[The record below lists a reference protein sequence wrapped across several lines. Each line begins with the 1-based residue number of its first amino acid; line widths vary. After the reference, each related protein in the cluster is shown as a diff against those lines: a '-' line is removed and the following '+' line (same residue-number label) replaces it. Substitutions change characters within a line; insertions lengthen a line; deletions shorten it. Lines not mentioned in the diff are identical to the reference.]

1 MISFMLKSYLY
12 ICKYMYTYM
21 YVCIYMRKEIVV
33 WRYITFYFIFHLKK
47 KTVGLCSHITYAIK
61 KMNMGKDIRT

>member
-1 MISFMLKSYLY
+1 
-12 ICKYMYTYM
+12 MYTYM

>member
-1 MISFMLKSYLY
+1 MYIYEKRNSGMEIYNFLLY
-12 ICKYMYTYM
+12 ISLK
-21 YVCIYMRKEIVV
+21 
-33 WRYITFYFIFHLKK
+33 KK